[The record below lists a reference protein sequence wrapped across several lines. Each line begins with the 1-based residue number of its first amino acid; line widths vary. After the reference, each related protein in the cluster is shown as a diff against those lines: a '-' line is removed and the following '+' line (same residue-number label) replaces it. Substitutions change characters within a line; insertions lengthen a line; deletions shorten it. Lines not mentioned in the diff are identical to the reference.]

1 MSTAEAPKPEDPT
14 TPAEAIEG
22 SGPKGSSLR
31 ALTIGALIAL
41 GVALLGVASLVFG
54 SHHSSTD
61 SSGSSGN
68 LVTVG
73 SHVPT
78 FSLPALGGTGTVG
91 VPADGGG
98 NGRGAVLVF
107 FASWCGPC
115 QREMPAL
122 AAAVKDGV
130 AGKAAVLGIDGQDT
144 TAAAQAFVAK
154 TGITFPVG
162 KDDIFAVTSGKFGF
176 PGLPYTVFV
185 NPKGIVTAV
194 HPGAATPALVKA
206 EASKIQ

>member
-1 MSTAEAPKPEDPT
+1 MK
-14 TPAEAIEG
+14 
-22 SGPKGSSLR
+22 
-31 ALTIGALIAL
+31 ALVIGALLAL
-41 GVALLGVASLVFG
+41 GVALLGVASLFFG
-54 SHHSSTD
+54 ATHAATSSQ
-61 SSGSSGN
+61 SSGN
-68 LVTVG
+68 VITTG
-73 SHVPT
+73 DRVPS
-78 FSLPALGGTGTVG
+78 FSLPALGGAGIVS

-144 TAAAQAFVAK
+144 AAAAKAFVAK
-154 TGITFPVG
+154 TGVTFPVG
-162 KDDIFAVTSGKFGF
+162 KDNIFAVTSGKFGF

-185 NPKGIVTAV
+185 DPHGIVTAV
-194 HPGAATPALVKA
+194 HPGPTTPALIKA

>member
-1 MSTAEAPKPEDPT
+1 MSTAEAPKPEEPT

-115 QREMPAL
+115 QREMPGL
-122 AAAVKDGV
+122 AKAIAAGDAGGAAVI
-130 AGKAAVLGIDGQDT
+130 GIDGQDT
-144 TAAAQAFVAK
+144 TAAARAFVAS
-154 TGITFPVG
+154 TGIDFPVG
-162 KDDIFAVTSGKFGF
+162 RDPDYAVTAGKFGF
-176 PGLPYTVFV
+176 FGLPETVFV
-185 NPKGIVTAV
+185 NGRGIVTGV
-194 HPGAATPALVKA
+194 HRGPTTPALLRAGVSA
-206 EASKIQ
+206 R

>member
-1 MSTAEAPKPEDPT
+1 MASSKPG
-14 TPAEAIEG
+14 TP
-22 SGPKGSSLR
+22 LR
-31 ALTIGALIAL
+31 ALVIGAVIAL
-41 GVALLGVASLVFG
+41 VVALLGIGSLLLG
-54 SHHSSTD
+54 AHSNATTTA
-61 SSGSSGN
+61 SSGN

-73 SHVPT
+73 SRVPS
-78 FSLPALGGTGTVG
+78 FSLPALTGGGTVG

-130 AGKAAVLGIDGQDT
+130 AGKVAVLGIDGQDT
-144 TAAAQAFVAK
+144 AAAARAFVTK
-154 TGITFPVG
+154 TGISFPVG
-162 KDDIFAVTSGKFGF
+162 RDDVFAVTSGKFGF

-206 EASKIQ
+206 EAAKIQ